1 MFWMMSRIRAWNLL
15 ESATSSVVHHPLAL
29 GGGSMVG
36 RMFWMMSRILAWNLL
51 ESATS
56 SVVHHPLTL
65 GVHGGPHVLDDV

>member
-1 MFWMMSRIRAWNLL
+1 MFWMMSRILAWNLL
-15 ESATSSVVHHPLAL
+15 ESATSCSPSSPDA
-29 GGGSMVG
+29 GSMVG

-56 SVVHHPLTL
+56 CSPSSSDA